1 MADTPILFSARTVIQ
16 LAYEDVGVFQAG
28 EAVPPAQ
35 AQTALQRLNAFINQC
50 QTQEFTFPFIARQVL
65 PIASLQS
72 TYTIGP
78 GGDFDVDRPVSI
90 NGAGLLLQPSIGTFA
105 ITGVDRMAG
114 TFTVA
119 GDQTGSFLSGSD
131 AIVTGST
138 GNDGS
143 YTIVSSVFGTATTIT
158 VDEAIPDATVD
169 GSIEVFTESAAITE
183 IPIGVLTDDAYQ
195 SLRVKGMGNT
205 QFTQLY
211 YNATYARGLGT
222 IWLWPQPNTAVNAL
236 VLYVPQA
243 VIGFADLT
251 TQYSFPPGY
260 ADFFEY
266 NLAKRLMTINGM
278 VDPTIRADIIQ
289 QATTATM
296 LVKRQNVKLN
306 DMPIDW
312 SLVNNTGG
320 LYNILSG
327 Q

>member
-90 NGAGLLLQPSIGTFA
+90 NGAGLLLQLSIGTFA
-105 ITGVDRMAG
+105 ITGVDRTAG

-143 YTIVSSVFGTATTIT
+143 YTIVSAVFGTATTIPVMKYT
-158 VDEAIPDATVD
+158 
-169 GSIEVFTESAAITE
+169 
-183 IPIGVLTDDAYQ
+183 
-195 SLRVKGMGNT
+195 
-205 QFTQLY
+205 
-211 YNATYARGLGT
+211 
-222 IWLWPQPNTAVNAL
+222 
-236 VLYVPQA
+236 
-243 VIGFADLT
+243 
-251 TQYSFPPGY
+251 
-260 ADFFEY
+260 
-266 NLAKRLMTINGM
+266 
-278 VDPTIRADIIQ
+278 
-289 QATTATM
+289 
-296 LVKRQNVKLN
+296 
-306 DMPIDW
+306 
-312 SLVNNTGG
+312 
-320 LYNILSG
+320 
-327 Q
+327 